1 MSKRIPKYIDEN
13 DIRLGRIL
21 CPKCQGPTEV
31 FFCSAVPEVMACRR
45 CKIAW
50 DLSTDIRYKTERMPK
65 SEAMEYMEWG
75 K

>member
-1 MSKRIPKYIDEN
+1 MPKYIDEN
-13 DIRLGRIL
+13 NLKTTP
-21 CPKCQGPTEV
+21 CPKCQGDTVV

-50 DLSTDIRYKTERMPK
+50 DLSTEIRYKTERIPK
-65 SEAMEYMEWG
+65 SEAEEYMEWG